1 MPPTLKDIASR
12 ANVSPALVSMYL
24 NKNPKSRMSAE
35 TRQRIDAAI
44 REMNYHPSALAR
56 SLRSGKSM
64 TIGYATGNIVGTF
77 SSFQTQMLLLEAY
90 RYGYQLLIS
99 LVPFYDLAEEQKI
112 LYNLLDSQPAGIL
125 YNLDLK
131 PDEET
136 ARRLEGFPILQIDSN
151 HMKYNSL
158 MRDRSRSI
166 SQAIQLFAQ
175 EGKRRLAVTVV
186 TPHGTW
192 YNSATDTCRKYDL
205 EIIYISGSAAKNPQ
219 SLFEMLSAGR
229 ADCFLSYSSIF
240 VARLLQ
246 YCESRGITRIPACI
260 YTYALPVD
268 YICHPVVRGCIV
280 DPFRERISMQM
291 KRMIEM
297 IADQDMKI
305 EHRNSF
311 SQFMNPVELARYYN
325 NQLEDPYYEPILV
338 VH

>member
-24 NKNPKSRMSAE
+24 NHNPKSRMSAE

-44 REMNYHPSALAR
+44 RELNYRPSALAR

-77 SSFQTQMLLLEAY
+77 SSFQTQMLLLEAH

-99 LVPFYDLAEEQKI
+99 LVPFYDLAQEQKI
-112 LYNLLDSQPAGIL
+112 LNNLLDSRPAGIL

-136 ARRLEGFPILQIDSN
+136 AGRLEGFPILQTDSN
-151 HMKYNSL
+151 LIKYNSL
-158 MRDRSRSI
+158 TWDPTRSM
-166 SQAIQLFAQ
+166 SQAIQLFAE

-186 TPHGTW
+186 APQGTW
-192 YNSATDTCRKYDL
+192 YNSATAICRKYDL
-205 EIIYISGSAAKNPQ
+205 ELIYISDSTANNPQ
-219 SLFEMLSAGR
+219 SFFEMLSDCK
-229 ADCFLSYSSIF
+229 ADCFLAYSSIF
-240 VARLLQ
+240 VTRLLQ

-260 YTYALPVD
+260 YTYALPTD
-268 YICHPVVRGCIV
+268 YISHPAVRGCIV
-280 DPFRERISMQM
+280 NPFREHISMKM

-297 IADQDMKI
+297 IADPDGQI
-305 EHRNSF
+305 EHRKHS
-311 SQFMNPVELARYYN
+311 SQFMTPAELARYYN

>member
-1 MPPTLKDIASR
+1 M
-12 ANVSPALVSMYL
+12 
-24 NKNPKSRMSAE
+24 
-35 TRQRIDAAI
+35 
-44 REMNYHPSALAR
+44 
-56 SLRSGKSM
+56 
-64 TIGYATGNIVGTF
+64 
-77 SSFQTQMLLLEAY
+77 
-90 RYGYQLLIS
+90 
-99 LVPFYDLAEEQKI
+99 
-112 LYNLLDSQPAGIL
+112 
-125 YNLDLK
+125 
-131 PDEET
+131 
-136 ARRLEGFPILQIDSN
+136 
-151 HMKYNSL
+151 
-158 MRDRSRSI
+158 
-166 SQAIQLFAQ
+166 
-175 EGKRRLAVTVV
+175 AVTVV

-205 EIIYISGSAAKNPQ
+205 ELIYISDSTANNPQ
-219 SLFEMLSAGR
+219 SFFEMLSDCK
-229 ADCFLSYSSIF
+229 ADCFLAYSSIF
-240 VARLLQ
+240 VTRLLQ